1 MRYLQLPAR
10 HLGRFPFRRYPLAW
24 SAAIVL
30 AAAGLGWAGDAAWG
44 AIQTWGTP
52 TCSWPL
58 KVQGAPNAAQA
69 GLARC
74 YLRDLAQGDTAG
86 LQATAADIPAVRI
99 TRADLKYEAD
109 ARAGLAT
116 AVINPSPVDTTDALM
131 SITFADG
138 AHEELGMENMVAM
151 GGPNGW
157 RMCIG
162 TDVTP
167 DSGPSPAVISP
178 AASSPS
184 HT

>member
-1 MRYLQLPAR
+1 MTYPPRPVKPPV
-10 HLGRFPFRRYPLAW
+10 RFPFRRYPVAW
-24 SAAIVL
+24 SAVIVL
-30 AAAGLGWAGDAAWG
+30 AAAGLSWTGYTAWG
-44 AIQTWGTP
+44 AIQTRGTP
-52 TCSWPL
+52 VCSWPL
-58 KVQGAPNAAQA
+58 TVRGTPDAAQV

-74 YLRDLAQGDTAG
+74 YMRDLAQGDTAG
-86 LQATAADIPAVRI
+86 LQATADYIPAVRI

-116 AVINPSPVDTTDALM
+116 ASITPNPNDPTSATI

-138 AHEELGMENMVAM
+138 AHEELGLLNMIAM

-167 DSGPSPAVISP
+167 DSGPPPANMSP
-178 AASSPS
+178 AASSS
-184 HT
+184 S

>member
-1 MRYLQLPAR
+1 MTYPPRPVRRPAR
-10 HLGRFPFRRYPLAW
+10 FLFRPCTLAW

-30 AAAGLGWAGDAAWG
+30 AAAGLSWAGTVAYG
-44 AIQTWGTP
+44 AIQTRGTP

-109 ARAGLAT
+109 APICAPRST
-116 AVINPSPVDTTDALM
+116 MRTSCTSP
-131 SITFADG
+131 
-138 AHEELGMENMVAM
+138 
-151 GGPNGW
+151 P
-157 RMCIG
+157 G
-162 TDVTP
+162 TE
-167 DSGPSPAVISP
+167 SG
-178 AASSPS
+178 SSRCDFRIPQP
-184 HT
+184 